1 MREYAL
7 KAELIINQTAGGGKS
22 QKYIPKILNYFD
34 SLPDFEY
41 QVSYT
46 PASGEAAA
54 LSLQAAE
61 RGVDTII
68 SVGGDGTINEIING
82 ILQSTRQPA
91 LGIIPAGWA
100 NDFIKSVP
108 IPKDIRYS
116 CHIISQQK
124 TKMIDVALINKH
136 TCYVNIFGI
145 GLDANI
151 AALANMMKTKYPNWK
166 TLSAYVYVFATIKT
180 LLSPIPFF
188 QAKITIDNQTI
199 EGEMLLVA
207 VANGQTEGGKFKI
220 APEAEID
227 DGLLDIYIIRKINRF
242 RCLYFFPKAMNG
254 THLGIRE
261 VSFYRGKEI
270 FIETAR
276 PVTAQVAGE
285 ILPAENHYHIQLL
298 PGKLKLIVP

>member
-1 MREYAL
+1 M
-7 KAELIINQTAGGGKS
+7 KAELIINQTAGGGKP
-22 QKYIPKILNYFD
+22 QRYISEIINYFD
-34 SLPDFEY
+34 SLSNFKY
-41 QVSYT
+41 QVNYT
-46 PASGEAAA
+46 PASGEATA
-54 LSLQAAE
+54 LALQAAE

-82 ILQSTRQPA
+82 ILQSTKQPA

-108 IPKDIRYS
+108 IPKDIIS
-116 CHIISQQK
+116 ACQIISRQK

-136 TCYVNIFGI
+136 TYYANIFGI

-151 AALANMMKTKYPNWK
+151 AALANIMKTKHPDWK
-166 TLSAYVYVFATIKT
+166 TLSAYVYVFATIKI

-188 QAKITIDNQTI
+188 RAKITIGDQVI

-207 VANGQTEGGKFKI
+207 VANGQTEGGKFRI

-227 DGLLDIYIIRKINRF
+227 DGLLDIYIVRKMNRS
-242 RCLYFFPKAMNG
+242 RCLYLFPKVMSG
-254 THLGIRE
+254 THLEVRE

-270 FIETAR
+270 LIETAK

-285 ILPAENHYHIQLL
+285 ILPDEDHYHIKIL
-298 PGKLKLIVP
+298 PKKLKLIVP

>member
-1 MREYAL
+1 M
-7 KAELIINQTAGGGKS
+7 KAELIINQTAGGGKPQRHIS
-22 QKYIPKILNYFD
+22 EILNYFD
-34 SLPDFEY
+34 SLPGFEY
-41 QVSYT
+41 QISYT
-46 PASGEAAA
+46 PASGEATA

-82 ILQSTRQPA
+82 ILQSTKQPA

-108 IPKDIRYS
+108 IPKDIKHS

-136 TCYVNIFGI
+136 TYYANIFGI
-145 GLDANI
+145 GLDAHI
-151 AALANMMKTKYPNWK
+151 AALANIMKTKYPDWK

-180 LLSPIPFF
+180 LLAPIPFF
-188 QAKITIDNQTI
+188 RVKITIDNQVI
-199 EGEMLLVA
+199 EDEMLFVA

-227 DGLLDIYIIRKINRF
+227 DGFLDIYVVRKMNRF
-242 RCLYFFPKAMNG
+242 RCLYLFPKVMSG
-254 THLGIRE
+254 THLEVRE
-261 VSFYRGKEI
+261 VSFHRGKEI
-270 FIETAR
+270 FIETTG

-285 ILPAENHYHIQLL
+285 ILPAETHYHIQLL
-298 PGKLKLIVP
+298 PKKLKLIVP